1 MEKSFDEHLHGHPA
15 LSDTD
20 FVADNYRRILDDIN
34 NACLTVGRKADEVTL
49 LGVTK
54 TVDAPR
60 INRVIQEGL
69 THIGENRVQEFLG
82 KRSFLHLDGVNTH
95 LIGPLQTNKV
105 PKIVGEV
112 DMIESIDS
120 IRLAQAVAAAA
131 QRAGVTMDVL
141 VEVNIGGEA
150 SKSGV
155 SPDML
160 EDLLW
165 QIGLL
170 PGLHI
175 KGLMTILPIL
185 DDDREK
191 RRFFSQMYKL
201 FIDIKSKSIDN
212 INMSVLSMGMSADYV
227 QAIQEGATLIR
238 VGSALFGKRTY

>member
-1 MEKSFDEHLHGHPA
+1 MERSFDEQLHGDSA
-15 LSDTD
+15 LPDTE
-20 FVADNYRRILDDIN
+20 FVAENYRRILDDIK
-34 NACLTVGRKADEVTL
+34 NACLTAGRRPDDVTL

-54 TVDAPR
+54 TVDASR
-60 INRVIQEGL
+60 INRAIREGL
-69 THIGENRVQEFLG
+69 NHIGENRVQEFLG
-82 KRSFLHLDGVNTH
+82 KRGMLQLNGVETH
-95 LIGPLQTNKV
+95 LIGHLQTNKV
-105 PKIVGEV
+105 SKIVGEV

-120 IRLAQAVAAAA
+120 VRIAQALNAAAMRVGITA
-131 QRAGVTMDVL
+131 DAL

-155 SPDML
+155 SPDRL

-165 QIGLL
+165 QISSLHGLRV
-170 PGLHI
+170 

-201 FIDIKSKSIDN
+201 FIDIKGKSIDN

>member
-1 MEKSFDEHLHGHPA
+1 MERSFDKQLHGGPA

-20 FVADNYRRILDDIN
+20 FVAENYHRIMEDIQNVCLSAGRR
-34 NACLTVGRKADEVTL
+34 ADEVTL

-60 INRVIQEGL
+60 INRAIQEGL
-69 THIGENRVQEFLG
+69 NHIGENRVQEFLG
-82 KRSFLHLDGVNTH
+82 KRGMLQLDGVETH
-95 LIGPLQTNKV
+95 LIGHLQTNKV
-105 PKIVGEV
+105 SKIVGEV

-120 IRLAQAVAAAA
+120 IRIAQAVDAAAV
-131 QRAGVTMDVL
+131 RAGITADIL
-141 VEVNIGGEA
+141 VEVNIGDEA

-155 SPDML
+155 SPDRL

-165 QIGLL
+165 QISSLHGLRV
-170 PGLHI
+170 

-185 DDDREK
+185 DDDGEK

-201 FIDIKSKSIDN
+201 FIDIKGKSIDN